1 MIASD
6 EIWPAGR
13 FERRGQSA
21 RREMMSFSH
30 AATNR
35 PTQRIC
41 QGENEK
47 NERRKERE
55 RERKNGDSRRRY
67 LYIVFINILSITQI
81 TLFLSFFP
89 PALKQ
94 PIAYIYM

>member
-55 RERKNGDSRRRY
+55 REREKMETADGAICTLY
-67 LYIVFINILSITQI
+67 L
-81 TLFLSFFP
+81 
-89 PALKQ
+89 
-94 PIAYIYM
+94 